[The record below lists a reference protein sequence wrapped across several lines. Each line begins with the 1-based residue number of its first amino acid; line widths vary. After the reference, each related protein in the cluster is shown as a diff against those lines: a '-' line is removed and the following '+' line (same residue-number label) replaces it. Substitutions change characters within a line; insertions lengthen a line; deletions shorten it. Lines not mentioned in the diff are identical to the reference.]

1 MYNKH
6 KYNSRKKRKN
16 KQKSHKKKYNVKY
29 MSKRH
34 PRRRHSRKRHCS
46 NKQRGGVFGAAQ
58 YNETLYGS
66 NADQQQ
72 QHLLNG
78 SLYPSAQGIQT
89 AQTYQGGSRRGG
101 SRIRGGL
108 RRRGSIKKRRGGSL
122 GFIGANVVVP
132 GALFAGNMIY
142 GNSVKSQLYKRRNNR
157 TYRHRR

>member
-1 MYNKH
+1 MH

-29 MSKRH
+29 MSKIH
-34 PRRRHSRKRHCS
+34 SRRRHSRKMRCS
-46 NKQRGGVFGAAQ
+46 NKQSGGIFGAAQ
-58 YNETLYGS
+58 YNETLFGS
-66 NADQQQ
+66 NANEQN

-78 SLYPSAQGIQT
+78 ALYPSAQGIQT
-89 AQTYQGGSRRGG
+89 AQTYQGGSRRIRRRRRIGG
-101 SRIRGGL
+101 S
-108 RRRGSIKKRRGGSL
+108 KKRRGGSL

>member
-34 PRRRHSRKRHCS
+34 SRRRHSRKRRCS
-46 NKQRGGVFGAAQ
+46 NKQSGGIFGAAQ

-66 NADQQQ
+66 NAEQQQ

-89 AQTYQGGSRRGG
+89 AQTYQGGSKRIGG
-101 SRIRGGL
+101 SR
-108 RRRGSIKKRRGGSL
+108 KKGGSL

>member
-1 MYNKH
+1 
-6 KYNSRKKRKN
+6 
-16 KQKSHKKKYNVKY
+16 

-34 PRRRHSRKRHCS
+34 SRRRHSRKRRCS

-58 YNETLYGS
+58 YNETLFGS
-66 NADQQQ
+66 NANEQN

-78 SLYPSAQGIQT
+78 ALYPSAQGIQT
-89 AQTYQGGSRRGG
+89 AQTYQGGSKGRGG
-101 SRIRGGL
+101 SK
-108 RRRGSIKKRRGGSL
+108 RRSGSKKRRGGSL